1 VRCQVFYTDEFA
13 ISFELGFLRAGGLN
27 GLVRLDLNGVTT
39 KKTLCKLKKRQKQRI
54 TVEHITTLQLILSL
68 FNLNHFLLL

>member
-1 VRCQVFYTDEFA
+1 M
-13 ISFELGFLRAGGLN
+13 
-27 GLVRLDLNGVTT
+27 VRLDLNGVTT